1 VYLTKNYFVRGP
13 WPLPAPPPHPPAPPL
28 DVGSVG
34 KVGQSGS
41 FQGNFGQKSK
51 TESVIRDGNGKKTEK
66 WISEFVFVR
75 IRSVSTL
82 TSGLICPIPVYHT

>member
-1 VYLTKNYFVRGP
+1 MA
-13 WPLPAPPPHPPAPPL
+13 PASPPHPPAPPL

-66 WISEFVFVR
+66 
-75 IRSVSTL
+75 
-82 TSGLICPIPVYHT
+82 